1 MMNSKSALL
10 MLAVSSLTALLL
22 MAKQRLARANSEHYL
37 QKKAITTWEGEGG
50 NLPERHGRSE

>member
-22 MAKQRLARANSEHYL
+22 MAKQRLARANSEQKL

-50 NLPERHGRSE
+50 NLPR